1 MVAEKWDTIKNGI
14 MGYNQFFRKIVLSRK
29 HNVKMTPPWVLRVF
43 RTARYHW
50 LCRQVL
56 FNEKDGLLLIPNI
69 SFYDAQSF
77 LKNIFSVSFP
87 CQGGTETILSAREF
101 FWLQ

>member
-1 MVAEKWDTIKNGI
+1 
-14 MGYNQFFRKIVLSRK
+14 
-29 HNVKMTPPWVLRVF
+29 MTPPWVLRVF

-50 LCRQVL
+50 LDRQVL

-77 LKNIFSVSFP
+77 LKNIFSVSSP
-87 CQGGTETILSAREF
+87 CHGQRQFSLPGNLSDYNNILSAMKKDTV
-101 FWLQ
+101 QP